1 MAATDPALQAYVPS
15 QVLADGSV
23 KVANWFYQLAGVLG
37 AALVILI
44 GQAKKRYGR
53 AADLSRELPP

>member
-1 MAATDPALQAYVPS
+1 
-15 QVLADGSV
+15 
-23 KVANWFYQLAGVLG
+23 
-37 AALVILI
+37 LVILV